1 MFASVIFNYE
11 GNKEAYESAC
21 CVSARRMGIETLAAA
36 IMLAANRQARSGSL
50 VCVLVLVCAMTPSM
64 SRWPTVFGDPKKIPR
79 CFWTFSHEAPDAASP
94 LYATCTVEPLR
105 IAQFTKVIIG
115 LSAVWP

>member
-36 IMLAANRQARSGSL
+36 IMLAANRQAR
-50 VCVLVLVCAMTPSM
+50 
-64 SRWPTVFGDPKKIPR
+64 WPTVFGDPKKIPR
-79 CFWTFSHEAPDAASP
+79 CFWTFSHEAPDATSP

-105 IAQFTKVIIG
+105 IAQFTKVNIG

>member
-36 IMLAANRQARSGSL
+36 IMLAANRHARSGSFSL
-50 VCVLVLVCAMTPSM
+50 RA
-64 SRWPTVFGDPKKIPR
+64 WFGMCD
-79 CFWTFSHEAPDAASP
+79 DA
-94 LYATCTVEPLR
+94 
-105 IAQFTKVIIG
+105 
-115 LSAVWP
+115 